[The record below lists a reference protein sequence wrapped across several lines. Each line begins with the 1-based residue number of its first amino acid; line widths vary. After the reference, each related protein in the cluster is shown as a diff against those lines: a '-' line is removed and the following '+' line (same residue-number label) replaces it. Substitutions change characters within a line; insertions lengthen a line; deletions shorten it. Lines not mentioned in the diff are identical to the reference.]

1 MNDPS
6 SCSYSEFL
14 EQFFELLITLEV
26 HRYILQSCCF
36 LHISQS
42 RLYFSC
48 VLSIKLLLKNWLEF
62 CIIMM
67 HSSELFLHANVYL
80 LQTHGISQKKRLAL
94 DIYFCKQLRNFCYMM
109 CTYLPPSFCNLREK
123 EMIQIRE
130 AGGRKYAYYG
140 GVIWSVS
147 GRPFEAV
154 LCSCFSPVLPDFLCG
169 YTTQRA
175 PWLGRKI
182 NCVWSSMH

>member
-1 MNDPS
+1 
-6 SCSYSEFL
+6 
-14 EQFFELLITLEV
+14 
-26 HRYILQSCCF
+26 
-36 LHISQS
+36 
-42 RLYFSC
+42 
-48 VLSIKLLLKNWLEF
+48 
-62 CIIMM
+62 M

-154 LCSCFSPVLPDFLCG
+154 VLMFVLLARFARFPL
-169 YTTQRA
+169 
-175 PWLGRKI
+175 WLYNTK
-182 NCVWSSMH
+182 SSVIGS